1 MKEKEETMPKW
12 NPERRLLDHEH
23 TKFWRYTLRDVEE
36 PNLMK
41 EVFPYDDVPLV
52 DFDHKFLTP
61 RPAKEFWITDT
72 TFRDGQQARP
82 PYTVDQIVAL
92 YDFLHKLGG
101 PKGIIRQSEFFLY
114 TKKDREAV
122 ERCLELGHRYP
133 EITGWI
139 RAKAEDLK
147 LVKEMG
153 LRETG
158 ILTSCSDYHIF
169 LKLKKTRRQALQ
181 DYLAIVKAALEL
193 GIIPRCHFEDVTR
206 ADIFGFVVPFAI
218 ELMKLREESG
228 IDIKIRLCDTLGLGV
243 PYPGAALPRSV
254 PKLVWALIEEA
265 GVPGELLEWH
275 GHNDFYKAV
284 INATTAWLYGCAAIN
299 CTLLGYGERTGNTP
313 LEAMIFEYISLRGT
327 HDGMDTTI
335 ITDIA
340 EYYRKE
346 LGDKIPANQPFVGSE
361 FNATK
366 AGIHIDGILKNEEIY
381 NPFNT
386 LKLLK
391 RPIGIIITDKSGT
404 AGIAYWINTHFGLE
418 GDQRIDKRHPGV
430 GKIYKQIIKQYEAG
444 RITPISNEEMMHL
457 VRRYIPELFVSELDR
472 MKEKASQLLVKL
484 VEELTERPEIRSM
497 DSEKIV
503 PLLREVLEEHPYIQF
518 IYVINDEGKRI
529 TPLVTHVEDRARYE
543 HLLKDEDYSD
553 RPWFI
558 MPFKTGKVFVTD
570 FYTSKVTQALC
581 LTVAGPI
588 RNQYEEVIGILGM
601 DIRFQDLLRM
611 EEEERNEE

>member
-1 MKEKEETMPKW
+1 MPKW

-23 TKFWRYTLRDVEE
+23 TKFWQHRLQDVDE

-41 EVFPYDDVPLV
+41 EVFPYDDVPYV
-52 DFDHKFLTP
+52 DFDHKYVMP
-61 RPAKEFWITDT
+61 MPAKDIWITDT

-82 PYTVDQIVAL
+82 PYTVDQIVKL
-92 YDFLHKLGG
+92 FDFLHKLGG
-101 PKGIIRQSEFFLY
+101 PNGVVRQTEFFLY
-114 TKKDREAV
+114 TKKDKDAV
-122 ERCLELGHRYP
+122 IKCLERGYRFP
-133 EITGWI
+133 EITAWI

-153 LRETG
+153 IRETG

-169 LKLKKTRRQALQ
+169 LKLKKDRRQALN
-181 DYLAIVKAALEL
+181 DYLAIVKAALEE
-193 GIIPRCHFEDVTR
+193 GITPRCHFEDVTR
-206 ADIFGFVVPFAI
+206 ADIYGFVIPFAI

-228 IDIKIRLCDTLGLGV
+228 IDIKIRLCDTLGVAV

-254 PKLVWALIEEA
+254 PKLVRALIDEA

-284 INATTAWLYGCAAIN
+284 INATTAWLYGCAAVN
-299 CTLLGYGERTGNTP
+299 TTLLGYGERTGNTP

-327 HDGMDTTI
+327 HNGVDTTV
-335 ITDIA
+335 ITDVA
-340 EYYRKE
+340 EFYRRE
-346 LGDKIPANQPFVGSE
+346 LGDKIPPNQPFVGSE

-366 AGIHIDGILKNEEIY
+366 AGIHIDGLLKNEEIY

-418 GDQRIDKRHPGV
+418 GDKRIDKKHPGV
-430 GKIYKQIIKQYEAG
+430 AKIYKQIIKQYEAG
-444 RITPISNEEMMHL
+444 RITPMSNEEMMHL

-472 MKEKASQLLVKL
+472 MKEKASKLLVDLVEKL
-484 VEELTERPEIRSM
+484 VERPEIRSL
-497 DSEKIV
+497 DPEKIV

-518 IYVINDEGKRI
+518 IYVINQEGKRI
-529 TPLVTHVEDRARYE
+529 TPLVTHLEDKSRYE

-553 RPWFI
+553 RDWFI
-558 MPFKTGKVFVTD
+558 KPFKTGKVYVTD
-570 FYTSKVTQALC
+570 FYTSKVTSALC
-581 LTVAGPI
+581 LTVSGPI
-588 RNQYEEVIGILGM
+588 RNEYEEVVGVLGM
-601 DIRFQDLLRM
+601 DIRFEDLVKM
-611 EEEERNEE
+611 EEEENQE

>member
-1 MKEKEETMPKW
+1 MPKW

-23 TKFWRYTLRDVEE
+23 TKFWQHRLQDVDE

-41 EVFPYDDVPLV
+41 EIFPYDDVPLT
-52 DFDHKFLTP
+52 DFDHKYVMP
-61 RPAKEFWITDT
+61 MPAKEYWITDT

-82 PYTVDQIVAL
+82 PYTVDQIVTL
-92 YDFLHKLGG
+92 FDYLHKLGG
-101 PKGIIRQSEFFLY
+101 PKGVIRQAEFFLY
-114 TKKDREAV
+114 TKKDKEAV
-122 ERCLELGHRYP
+122 EKCLERGYEFP
-133 EITGWI
+133 EVTGWI

-169 LKLKKTRRQALQ
+169 LKLKKDRRQALN

-193 GIIPRCHFEDVTR
+193 GIVPRCHFEDVTR

-218 ELMKLREESG
+218 ELMKLREETG
-228 IDIKIRLCDTLGLGV
+228 IDIKIRLCDTLGVGV

-254 PKLVWALIEEA
+254 PKLVRVLIEEA

-284 INATTAWLYGCAAIN
+284 INAATAWLYGCAAVN

-327 HDGMDTTI
+327 HNGVDTTI

-340 EYYRKE
+340 DYYRKE
-346 LGDKIPANQPFVGSE
+346 LGDKIPPNQPFVGSE

-366 AGIHIDGILKNEEIY
+366 AGIHIDGLLKNEEIY

-386 LKLLK
+386 MKLLK

-418 GDQRIDKRHPGV
+418 GDKRIDKRHPGV
-430 GKIYKQIIKQYEAG
+430 AKIYKQIIKQYEAG

-472 MKEKASQLLVKL
+472 MKEKASKLLVELVEKL
-484 VEELTERPEIRSM
+484 VERPEIRSM
-497 DSEKIV
+497 DPEKIV
-503 PLLREVLEEHPYIQF
+503 PVLREVLEEHPYIQF
-518 IYVINDEGKRI
+518 IYVLNQEGKRI
-529 TPLVTHVEDRARYE
+529 TPLVTHLEDKARYE

-553 RPWFI
+553 RTWFI
-558 MPFKTGKVFVTD
+558 MPFKTGKVHVTD
-570 FYTSKVTQALC
+570 FYTSKVTGALC

-588 RNQYEEVIGILGM
+588 RNEYEEVVGILGM
-601 DIRFQDLLRM
+601 DIRFQDLLKM
-611 EEEERNEE
+611 EDEEEEQE

>member
-1 MKEKEETMPKW
+1 MPKW

-23 TKFWRYTLRDVEE
+23 TKFWRHRLQDVEE

-41 EVFPYDDVPLV
+41 EIFPYDEVPLT
-52 DFDHKFLTP
+52 DFDHKYVMP
-61 RPAKEFWITDT
+61 MPAKEYWITDT

-82 PYTVDQIVAL
+82 PYTVEQIVTL
-92 YDFLHKLGG
+92 FDFLHKLSG
-101 PKGIIRQSEFFLY
+101 PKGVIRQAEFFLY
-114 TKKDREAV
+114 TKKDKEAV
-122 ERCLELGHRYP
+122 EKCLERGYQFP
-133 EITGWI
+133 EVTGWI

-169 LKLKKTRRQALQ
+169 LKLKKDRRQALN

-193 GIIPRCHFEDVTR
+193 GIVPRCHFEDVTR

-254 PKLVWALIEEA
+254 PKLVRVLIEEA

-284 INATTAWLYGCAAIN
+284 INASTAWLYGCAAVN

-327 HDGMDTTI
+327 HNGVDTTV

-340 EYYRKE
+340 DYYRKE
-346 LGDKIPANQPFVGSE
+346 LGDKIPPNQPFVGSE

-366 AGIHIDGILKNEEIY
+366 AGIHIDGLLKNEEIY

-386 LKLLK
+386 QKLLK

-418 GDQRIDKRHPGV
+418 GEQRIDKRHPGV
-430 GKIYKQIIKQYEAG
+430 AKIYKQIIKQYEAG

-472 MKEKASQLLVKL
+472 MKEKAAKLLVEL
-484 VEELTERPEIRSM
+484 VERLVERPEIRSM
-497 DSEKIV
+497 DPQKIV
-503 PLLREVLEEHPYIQF
+503 PVLREVLEEYPYIQF
-518 IYVINDEGKRI
+518 IYVVNQEGRRI
-529 TPLVTHVEDRARYE
+529 TPLVTHLEDKARYE
-543 HLLKDEDYSD
+543 HLLKEEDYSD
-553 RPWFI
+553 RTWFI
-558 MPFKTGKVFVTD
+558 MPFKTGKVYVTD
-570 FYTSKVTQALC
+570 FYTSKITGALC
-581 LTVAGPI
+581 LTVAGPV
-588 RNQYEEVIGILGM
+588 RNEYEEIVGVLGM
-601 DIRFQDLLRM
+601 DIRFQDLLKM
-611 EEEERNEE
+611 EDEEEEQE

>member
-1 MKEKEETMPKW
+1 MYEEGRMPKW
-12 NPERRLLDHEH
+12 NPEKRLLDHEH
-23 TKFWRYTLRDVEE
+23 TKFWQHRLVDVEE

-41 EVFPYDDVPLV
+41 EIFPYDDVPLV
-52 DFDHKFLTP
+52 DFDHKYVMP
-61 RPAKEFWITDT
+61 HPAKDYWITDT

-82 PYTVDQIVAL
+82 PYTVEQIVAL
-92 YDFLHKLGG
+92 FDFLHRLGG
-101 PKGIIRQSEFFLY
+101 PEGVIRQAEFFLY
-114 TKKDREAV
+114 TKKDKNAV
-122 ERCLELGHRYP
+122 EKCLEKGYRYP
-133 EITGWI
+133 EVTGWI

-169 LKLKKTRRQALQ
+169 LKLKKDRRQALN

-193 GIIPRCHFEDVTR
+193 GIVPRCHFEDVTR

-218 ELMKLREESG
+218 ELMKLREEAG
-228 IDIKIRLCDTLGLGV
+228 IDIKIRLCDTLGVGV

-254 PKLVWALIEEA
+254 PKLVRALIEEA

-284 INATTAWLYGCAAIN
+284 INATTAWLYGCAAVN

-327 HDGMDTTI
+327 HNGMDTTI

-346 LGDKIPANQPFVGSE
+346 LGDKIPANQPLVGSE

-386 LKLLK
+386 MKLLK

-418 GDQRIDKRHPGV
+418 GEQRIDKRHPGV
-430 GKIYKQIIKQYEAG
+430 AKIYKQIIKQYEAG
-444 RITPISNEEMMHL
+444 RITPISNEEMMHF
-457 VRRYIPELFVSELDR
+457 VRRYIPELFISELDR
-472 MKEKASQLLVKL
+472 MKQKAAALLERLASEL
-484 VEELTERPEIRSM
+484 VETEEVRSL
-497 DSEKIV
+497 DPEKIV
-503 PLLREVLEEHPYIQF
+503 PLFREVLEEHPYIQF
-518 IYVINDEGKRI
+518 IYVINQEGKRI
-529 TPLVTHVEDRARYE
+529 TPLVTHLEDRARYE
-543 HLLKDEDYSD
+543 HALKDEDYSD
-553 RPWFI
+553 RQWFI
-558 MPFKTGKVFVTD
+558 MPFKTGKVYITD
-570 FYTSKVTQALC
+570 FYTSKVTGALC
-581 LTVAGPI
+581 LTVAAPI
-588 RNQYEEVIGILGM
+588 RNKYEEVLGILGM
-601 DIRFQDLLRM
+601 DIRFQDLLKM
-611 EEEERNEE
+611 EDEEEDQE